1 MDLLSET
8 EAMLQGLAQD
18 ASMSEAPAAGTL
30 AAETVPV
37 TEHSV
42 VQTEQ
47 FHEQSGQ
54 PAVVQVSQQ
63 VDDGKQVT
71 TAAETYVV
79 ENDQIAQVAAP
90 TVAVD
95 LKGSGL
101 EQPASALPV
110 PGEVQADS
118 VPDQQPQQAAAN
130 GIAVAHPSTS
140 GIPESNSTVDAVDG
154 SAQHQTEPERGRSRK
169 RRARWGPPANQVA
182 EPAATADGEPTGR
195 KKRRSRWEEPT
206 PAADDSQQLA
216 VVDMSNGSGFP
227 HEIVLAGG
235 IKVSLKSQSPAHISD
250 CKHDCCCICSCLI
263 LHANLLFHLPLKQF
277 MHDAVLRFLYFV

>member
-1 MDLLSET
+1 MDVLSET

-18 ASMSEAPAAGTL
+18 ASMSEAPAVEAL
-30 AAETVPV
+30 AAETVPIV
-37 TEHSV
+37 EHDV

-47 FHEQSGQ
+47 VHKESGQ

-63 VDDGKQVT
+63 VDDGTQVT

-79 ENDQIAQVAAP
+79 DNDQVAQVAAP
-90 TVAVD
+90 TGAID
-95 LKGSGL
+95 LNGSGV
-101 EQPASALPV
+101 EQPASALPASA
-110 PGEVQADS
+110 EVQADS

-130 GIAVAHPSTS
+130 GIADTHISTS
-140 GIPESNSTVDAVDG
+140 GLLESNSTVAAIDALE
-154 SAQHQTEPERGRSRK
+154 QPQTEPERGRSRK

-182 EPAATADGEPTGR
+182 EPAANATADGEATGR

-235 IKVSLKSQSPAHISD
+235 IKVSLQPQSSVD
-250 CKHDCCCICSCLI
+250 L
-263 LHANLLFHLPLKQF
+263 
-277 MHDAVLRFLYFV
+277 